1 LYSERDNAPY
11 VSFSIINKKT
21 TNYTSVPTLTITP
34 TPLTAGVGMSAHIY
48 FNSRESNK
56 HQFLVLTQ
64 IRFMGIMQALD
75 IQRLHVKVMM
85 DLDKQQLLH

>member
-1 LYSERDNAPY
+1 
-11 VSFSIINKKT
+11 
-21 TNYTSVPTLTITP
+21 
-34 TPLTAGVGMSAHIY
+34 MSAHIY